1 MAHRRHTCQPAVV
14 PCLFGKRGRAARSV
28 GRNVGSSLLPTQAD
42 EPPRSGRGRGIC
54 TLTLPCPPVLST
66 PHAPVAELVDA
77 PDSKSG
83 GLTPVLVRVRPGAP
97 QQNQTVSGKRSS
109 ARRKAFGTDLGAVL
123 CARAVAT
130 CRHGWKDSLIPP
142 EVIDTLPNRK
152 VAIARSHSR
161 TPAASPRFSTRV
173 AKLGSSDKPHSDLW
187 ATFKFKGQKAFSVPL
202 HARALWRAGMVSAAT
217 SSRSCRPATGSAS
230 G

>member
-1 MAHRRHTCQPAVV
+1 MTLLSQGAETRPNSRERSGPAARMAHRRHTCQPAVV

-97 QQNQTVSGKRSS
+97 QQNQTLSGDGRKRGASG
-109 ARRKAFGTDLGAVL
+109 FGAEMEPRWRLLAHVF
-123 CARAVAT
+123 RQ
-130 CRHGWKDSLIPP
+130 P
-142 EVIDTLPNRK
+142 LP
-152 VAIARSHSR
+152 
-161 TPAASPRFSTRV
+161 
-173 AKLGSSDKPHSDLW
+173 
-187 ATFKFKGQKAFSVPL
+187 
-202 HARALWRAGMVSAAT
+202 AGME
-217 SSRSCRPATGSAS
+217 
-230 G
+230 